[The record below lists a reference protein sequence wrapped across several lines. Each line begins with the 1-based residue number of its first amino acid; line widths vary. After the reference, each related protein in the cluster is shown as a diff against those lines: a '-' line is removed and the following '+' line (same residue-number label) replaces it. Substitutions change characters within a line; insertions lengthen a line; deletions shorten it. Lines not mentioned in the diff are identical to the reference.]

1 MEKIDHSGLADSK
14 TMGYIAMVTETSK
27 PGRQPPLSA
36 SSDSAWNS
44 GGAVATRGRKKLT
57 TATAGPA
64 TTKTSNVATS
74 ATAKSTKSAEI
85 TSSFKTV
92 TRPTTGGSTLWF
104 TEPTTFATTS
114 ASASQTATSGLATPT
129 NSRAPAPEASDNSA
143 PNPQLIIIIPS
154 VVGGIILSIIAIAI
168 IKAWCRSREAVKD
181 GNARLANSGLGRWE
195 PTYGQTAHSP
205 SADEDAF
212 PFGHRAP
219 CPLPRPEGMQNGSAQ
234 QNQDEYQLQDLTPT
248 QYGGGTQTEIF
259 PPYQDR
265 GSRSYP
271 QSTVGSQRSYIAYQP
286 HPQHQIQLQ
295 PAELPGDSYIQS
307 PTTAGPSI
315 QSSPSAT
322 TYIQPPSTTGSPD
335 QATPT
340 DAYPQNPPAGTYH
353 QTSLTGTYMQAV
365 NQN

>member
-1 MEKIDHSGLADSK
+1 MEKINNSGLANGK
-14 TMGYIAMVTETSK
+14 TMGYIAMVTETPK
-27 PGRQPPLSA
+27 PSRQPHQSA
-36 SSDSAWNS
+36 PSDSAWNS
-44 GGAVATRGRKKLT
+44 GGAVATRGRKKMT
-57 TATAGPA
+57 TATAEPA
-64 TTKTSNVATS
+64 TMKTSKVATS
-74 ATAKSTKSAEI
+74 ASAKSTKSAEI
-85 TSSFKTV
+85 TSTFKTV

-104 TEPTTFATTS
+104 TEPTTVATTS

-129 NSRAPAPEASDNSA
+129 VSRAPAPEAVDNSA

-154 VVGGIILSIIAIAI
+154 VVGGFILVLLVVAIFR
-168 IKAWCRSREAVKD
+168 AWCRSREAVKD
-181 GNARLANSGLGRWE
+181 GNARLASSGLGRWE

-205 SADEDAF
+205 SADEDVF

-219 CPLPRPEGMQNGSAQ
+219 CPLPRPEGIQNGSAQ

-295 PAELPGDSYIQS
+295 PAELPGDSYIPS
-307 PTTAGPSI
+307 PTTAGPSV

-322 TYIQPPSTTGSPD
+322 AYMQPTSTTESPH
-335 QATPT
+335 QATHT
-340 DAYPQNPPAGTYH
+340 DAYPQNQPAGTYH
-353 QTSLTGTYMQAV
+353 QASPTGTYMQAV

>member
-1 MEKIDHSGLADSK
+1 MNKVNSSGLADRK
-14 TMGYIAMVTETSK
+14 TMGYIALVTETPK
-27 PGRQPPLSA
+27 PGRQPSPTA
-36 SSDSAWNS
+36 PSDSAWNS
-44 GGAVATRGRKKLT
+44 GGAVATRGRKKMT
-57 TATAGPA
+57 TATAEPA
-64 TTKTSNVATS
+64 TTKTSDDATT

-85 TSSFKTV
+85 TSTFKTI
-92 TRPTTGGSTLWF
+92 TRPTTGGSTMWF
-104 TEPTTFATTS
+104 TEVTTFTTTS

-129 NSRAPAPEASDNSA
+129 VSNTPAPDASDNSA

-154 VVGGIILSIIAIAI
+154 VVGGFILLLIAVAI
-168 IKAWCRSREAVKD
+168 FRAWNRSNEAVED
-181 GNARLANSGLGRWE
+181 GNARLASSGLGRWD

-295 PAELPGDSYIQS
+295 PAELPGDSYIES

-322 TYIQPPSTTGSPD
+322 THIHPTSTTGSPYP
-335 QATPT
+335 ATPT

-353 QTSLTGTYMQAV
+353 QTSPTGTYMQAV